1 MPRNGKFV
9 LLPSQERLLK
19 ALGEQVKLARL
30 RRDLSAQQV
39 AERAGISRSTLSRLE
54 TGDSGVELATLVK
67 ALFVLRLEKD
77 ILLVAKDDL
86 MGYRLQ
92 DAGLLVKKRASKKAK
107 ENP

>member
-1 MPRNGKFV
+1 MPRNGQFG

-54 TGDSGVELATLVK
+54 AGDSGVELATLVK

-92 DAGLLVKKRASKKAK
+92 DAGLLVKKRASKKPK